1 MRTRIGVALAIC
13 FCLTRL
19 AAAQVVR
26 FETTAGNFDMVLNPT
41 KNPQLQGYVDNFLHY
56 VETDRYLGSWI
67 TRAAD
72 DPNNGAN
79 FVLQMGG
86 FFSATKRPP
95 LTASSTRPVATYD
108 PVAGVPAASVG
119 LSNTVGTVSLA
130 LPSDQ
135 NNQVFRD
142 AGTSSFFINAA
153 NNKFLDND
161 FTVFA
166 KVSDM
171 TVVNKIMN
179 LQTIDRTK
187 DPAFSETPGDAGSF
201 GEVPIQSDGFQ
212 VFIKRAFVVTDT
224 LSALKA
230 ISDAQSIS
238 PQSAAN
244 FGGSNAASSLADS
257 AGGSTPLF
265 AGAGSSQASSAS
277 SSLAASNAVPEP
289 ATISMAL
296 AGLVGAGFMTRRRR
310 HAQPQITEPSAASA
324 RPQSCQRLQ
333 ERAAD

>member
-1 MRTRIGVALAIC
+1 MGKRLGVALAIC

-41 KNPQLQGYVDNFLHY
+41 KDTRLQGYVDNFLHY
-56 VETDRYLGSWI
+56 INTDRYLGSWV

-72 DPNNGAN
+72 NQNGGN

-86 FFSATKRPP
+86 FFSQTKRTPM
-95 LTASSTRPVATYD
+95 TSDSTRPLATYD
-108 PVAGVPAASVG
+108 PVVGVPAAGIG

-130 LPSDQ
+130 LPS
-135 NNQVFRD
+135 NPNTNQVFRD

-153 NNKFLDND
+153 NNSFLDND

-179 LQTIDRTK
+179 LQTQNLGN
-187 DPAFSETPGDAGSF
+187 DPAFGDGGAFS
-201 GEVPIQSDGFQ
+201 EVPVQSDGFQ
-212 VFIKRAFVVTDT
+212 VFIKRTFVVTDT

-230 ISDAQSIS
+230 ISDAQSVG
-238 PQSAAN
+238 PQSAVGLAN
-244 FGGSNAASSLADS
+244 TNIGTSLADTSVGEVPLVAS
-257 AGGSTPLF
+257 AASQ
-265 AGAGSSQASSAS
+265 SSPGV
-277 SSLAASNAVPEP
+277 SSLTVSNAVPEP
-289 ATISMAL
+289 ATVVLAL
-296 AGLVGAGFMTRRRR
+296 AGLIGAGFMT
-310 HAQPQITEPSAASA
+310 
-324 RPQSCQRLQ
+324 QRQ
-333 ERAAD
+333 RKD